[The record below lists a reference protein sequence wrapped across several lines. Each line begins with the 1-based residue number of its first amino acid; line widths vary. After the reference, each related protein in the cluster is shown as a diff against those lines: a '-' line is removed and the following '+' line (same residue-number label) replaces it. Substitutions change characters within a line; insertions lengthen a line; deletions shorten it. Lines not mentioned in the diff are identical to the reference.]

1 MGLCNLSCQRRSLP
15 ASQLDAVASAG
26 WTASSSSCSAWLQE
40 LREQLKGN
48 LEQLPVDV
56 SAPLPTQAGLSTGG
70 LVAPD
75 LLAGQPYTPGDE
87 DLEEYDPSQWQV

>member
-1 MGLCNLSCQRRSLP
+1 ML
-15 ASQLDAVASAG
+15 ASHSHA
-26 WTASSSSCSAWLQE
+26 AWLQE

-56 SAPLPTQAGLSTGG
+56 SAPLPTQAGLPTGG
-70 LVAPD
+70 LTAPD
-75 LLAGQPYTPGDE
+75 LLADQPYTPGEE